1 MLSYEMFDLQND
13 FTEKNNLIPSS
24 STFSLSSIK
33 FQTDYLL
40 NLINRASLT
49 REEEV
54 DLETLD
60 PKTREAL
67 KALGYLK

>member
-1 MLSYEMFDLQND
+1 MGALMGPF
-13 FTEKNNLIPSS
+13 FMP
-24 STFSLSSIK
+24 SIK
-33 FQTDYLL
+33 FQADYLL
-40 NLINRASLT
+40 SLINRTSMKK
-49 REEEV
+49 EKDV